1 MAVTPGSNSFYE
13 IRAILASLA
22 KSDDFLPGTLSIMD
36 FTGRGGFPRKVYFFQ
51 ACTAAPEMIPTPKC
65 SPTLKWSP
73 IRPRNDTDP
82 EMIRISLNV
91 DPEMIP
97 N

>member
-1 MAVTPGSNSFYE
+1 
-13 IRAILASLA
+13 
-22 KSDDFLPGTLSIMD
+22 MD
-36 FTGRGGFPRKVYFFQ
+36 FTGRGGFARKGYFFQ
-51 ACTAAPEMIPTPKC
+51 ACTAAPEMIPTP
-65 SPTLKWSP
+65 KWSP